1 MEFVDAVAARRM
13 CRSFLPGPLPADVVD
28 RLLRLAQR
36 APAAGNTQGWQFLVL
51 DEPAAVDRYW
61 SVTLPSER
69 RGTFPWPG
77 LLRAPVLIVPYA
89 DPSAYVARYGEADKR
104 ARPSASAAEK
114 QALAGGAET
123 WPVPYW
129 YVDTA
134 MAAMTILLGAV
145 DAGLGACL
153 FGQFEHEA
161 AVRAAFG
168 VPEALRAVATIAL
181 GRPDGTDRPSR
192 SAVHRARPGLDTVAH
207 RGSW

>member
-1 MEFVDAVAARRM
+1 MEFVEAVRARRM
-13 CRSFLPGPLPADVVD
+13 CRSFSPEPLALDAVD

-51 DEPAAVDRYW
+51 DERESVARYW
-61 SVTLPSER
+61 SVTLPEAR
-69 RGTFPWPG
+69 RASFPWPG

-89 DPSAYVARYGEADKR
+89 DPSAYVARYGEVDKL

-114 QALAGGAET
+114 RALAGDVDS

-129 YVDTA
+129 HVDTA

-153 FGQFEHEA
+153 FGQFEHED
-161 AVRAAFG
+161 AVKAAFG
-168 VPEALRAVATIAL
+168 VPDGMRAVATIAL
-181 GRPDGTDRPSR
+181 GHPDDDARPSR
-192 SAVHRARPGLDTVAH
+192 SAAHRPRPDLTAVVHRRT
-207 RGSW
+207 W